1 MTTRK
6 NIGMKHR
13 FEFLLDDYQ
22 GNRYLTKARYYYSMT
37 DDEYEELM
45 EVVDSNGRYESDN
58 LYVMQTYDGL
68 VREAIAKMAELMV
81 CDTEYRTTLLSQ
93 IKASHKQVRE
103 IAKNKNGNLGFYE
116 LMQYEGSLKGLN
128 YCVPIVEGFFKT
140 PIADDEKDESEDIY
154 PTFALTAQKE
164 GFEDIAALYKMVADV
179 ERQHKIVFQYLCDAV
194 KNGTLYQSE
203 HPMVWICSECG
214 YMHVGTEAWKV
225 CPLCKAGQGYVDLH
239 LPFEGVR
246 Q

>member
-1 MTTRK
+1 
-6 NIGMKHR
+6 
-13 FEFLLDDYQ
+13 
-22 GNRYLTKARYYYSMT
+22 MT

-81 CDTEYRTTLLSQ
+81 CDTEYRNTLLAQ

-140 PIADDEKDESEDIY
+140 SIAEDEKDDVIINLTNVLFLINSKYFELIESWEAIDCED
-154 PTFALTAQKE
+154 
-164 GFEDIAALYKMVADV
+164 
-179 ERQHKIVFQYLCDAV
+179 
-194 KNGTLYQSE
+194 
-203 HPMVWICSECG
+203 
-214 YMHVGTEAWKV
+214 
-225 CPLCKAGQGYVDLH
+225 
-239 LPFEGVR
+239 
-246 Q
+246 

>member
-1 MTTRK
+1 MAIRK
-6 NIGMKHR
+6 CIGMKHR
-13 FEFLLDDYQ
+13 FEFLLDDSQ

-45 EVVDSNGRYESDN
+45 EVVNSNGRCESDN

-81 CDTEYRTTLLSQ
+81 CDTEYRNTLLAQ

-140 PIADDEKDESEDIY
+140 PIADDEKDDVIFNLTNVLFLINSKYFELIECWEAIDCED
-154 PTFALTAQKE
+154 
-164 GFEDIAALYKMVADV
+164 
-179 ERQHKIVFQYLCDAV
+179 
-194 KNGTLYQSE
+194 
-203 HPMVWICSECG
+203 
-214 YMHVGTEAWKV
+214 
-225 CPLCKAGQGYVDLH
+225 
-239 LPFEGVR
+239 
-246 Q
+246 